1 MPTFPSSQTK
11 VAPISQANLQATI
24 KSAMARVPAWHL
36 TLKMKV
42 EKLRLTNSDDAI
54 QQLQSDI
61 ISDMY
66 DVCRE
71 LQIMVDR

>member
-1 MPTFPSSQTK
+1 
-11 VAPISQANLQATI
+11 
-24 KSAMARVPAWHL
+24 MARVPAWHL